1 MHVGKMAET
10 LKINSAQSIDGTMVL
25 TISFIKT
32 LAPLGRQHNL
42 VAKLVK

>member
-10 LKINSAQSIDGTMVL
+10 LKINSAQSIAGTIVL
-25 TISFIKT
+25 LIQPNKTIVS
-32 LAPLGRQHNL
+32 LGRQHNL

>member
-10 LKINSAQSIDGTMVL
+10 LKINSAQSIDGTIVL
-25 TISFIKT
+25 SIQPNETIVS
-32 LAPLGRQHNL
+32 LGRQHNL

>member
-10 LKINSAQSIDGTMVL
+10 LKINSAQSIDDTIVL
-25 TISFIKT
+25 PIQPNETIVS
-32 LAPLGRQHNL
+32 LGRQHNL

>member
-32 LAPLGRQHNL
+32 IVPLGRQHNL